1 MAQQRTKRRFWQSS
15 SPPPPSAALLIT
27 WTPPHAIGKAE
38 SNDMQ
43 KHFFFDLDNTLTR
56 SKSHIEPAHA
66 DILRTL
72 MKRADVV
79 VVSGHGEK
87 DIHAHL
93 EDLSGYYVLSQNGNH
108 AEKPDSSTLWE
119 RKLSATQVKSVHEFI
134 EKARVHLALPVR
146 DENDIVEDRGC
157 EVAYSLIGHH
167 ENIET
172 KEAFDPDHAKRKKLL
187 EDMREDVARLK
198 KEAAIEIKIG
208 GTTVLD
214 FFEKGKNKGFNIT
227 EFIKALDWKKE
238 NCTYIGDAL
247 FPGGNDETVIGII
260 PTKSIKDYHET
271 YEYLASIL
279 K

>member
-1 MAQQRTKRRFWQSS
+1 MH
-15 SPPPPSAALLIT
+15 
-27 WTPPHAIGKAE
+27 PHAIGKAE
-38 SNDMQ
+38 SNDMP

-56 SKSHIEPAHA
+56 SKSRIEPTHA

-72 MKRADVV
+72 MKHSDVV

-87 DIHAHL
+87 DICAHL
-93 EDLSGYYVLSQNGNH
+93 EDLSGYYILSQNGNH
-108 AEKPDSSTLWE
+108 AEKPDGSVLWK
-119 RKLSATQVKSVHEFI
+119 RRLSAAQVKSIHEFI
-134 EKARVHLALPVR
+134 ERARAHLSLPVR

-167 ENIET
+167 EKIET

-187 EDMREDVARLK
+187 DDMKKDVERLE
-198 KEAAIEIKIG
+198 KEANVEIKIG

-214 FFEKGKNKGFNIT
+214 FFEKGKNKGFNIA

-238 NCTYIGDAL
+238 DCIYIGDAL
-247 FPGGNDETVIGII
+247 FSGGNDETVIGII
-260 PTKSIKDYHET
+260 PTKPIKDYHET
-271 YEYLASIL
+271 YKYLSSIL